1 MKYKIFKADRDREHS
16 KQFTVFYK
24 GKKVTTVTEIKVA
37 VPDDKSKFWEERDV
51 VAELKQSWVFFK
63 HTLKEIWKK

>member
-1 MKYKIFKADRDREHS
+1 MKHKIFKADRDEEAKH
-16 KQFTVFYK
+16 FTIFYK
-24 GKKVTTVTEIKVA
+24 GKKITTATELKCLII
-37 VPDDKSKFWEERDV
+37 PNETQFWEERDV

>member
-1 MKYKIFKADRDREHS
+1 MRKLN
-16 KQFTVFYK
+16 
-24 GKKVTTVTEIKVA
+24 TELKCLII
-37 VPDDKSKFWEERDV
+37 PNETQFWEERDV